1 MSITT
6 STSAPTTTGPEGRE
20 GTPDAYSRVLGA
32 RLREIRV
39 QKGFS
44 LTAVEHRSSDEFKAS
59 VLGAY
64 ERGER
69 TIAVS
74 RLMRLAAHYQ
84 VPVEQLLPDARATAE
99 AAGNARRTHLRLD
112 LNKVARHPGP
122 EGEMLRRNLGLLQV
136 SRQDFNGQV
145 MTVRHDDA
153 RPLAAIFGVRE
164 DKVRSHLA
172 DLGLLVDP

>member
-6 STSAPTTTGPEGRE
+6 SPSAPTTRSDDHEATLDG
-20 GTPDAYSRVLGA
+20 YSRVLGA
-32 RLREIRV
+32 RLRQIRV

-69 TIAVS
+69 TIAVN

-99 AAGNARRTHLRLD
+99 AAGTGSPRSHLRLD
-112 LNKVARHPGP
+112 LTKVARHPGP

-136 SRQDFNGQV
+136 SRQDFNGRV

-164 DKVRSHLA
+164 DKIRSHLA